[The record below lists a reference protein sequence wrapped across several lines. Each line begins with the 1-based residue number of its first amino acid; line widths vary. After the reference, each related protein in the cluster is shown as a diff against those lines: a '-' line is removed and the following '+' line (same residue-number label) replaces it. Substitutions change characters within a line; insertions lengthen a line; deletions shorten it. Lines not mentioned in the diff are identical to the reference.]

1 MGMLTGFSNVVTDCQ
16 LLLQHKEYRF
26 ITGVLPPPP
35 LLRKVLSGVTPNQP
49 PQTYLPGLGGV
60 SHFENL
66 AQKHRAGF
74 EPGLLDVKS
83 IASVEKPLRLR
94 ASAVNAVS

>member
-1 MGMLTGFSNVVTDCQ
+1 MLWLTVNFSCNIKNTDSSQVFSRHLPSSAKFCQ
-16 LLLQHKEYRF
+16 GWRLISPHRRIY
-26 ITGVLPPPP
+26 PA
-35 LLRKVLSGVTPNQP
+35 
-49 PQTYLPGLGGV
+49 LGGDI
-60 SHFENL
+60 HFENL
-66 AQKHRAGF
+66 AQEHRAGF